1 MKSKT
6 LIAIWRKIIFSMVFK
21 KDMGISVMKYIKQ
34 RRMILADS
42 LLYGGEKPVQAI
54 YKSGYTIIPIF

>member
-1 MKSKT
+1 
-6 LIAIWRKIIFSMVFK
+6 
-21 KDMGISVMKYIKQ
+21 MGISVMKYIKQ